1 MTVKITKPKINVR
14 EELNDLKKPT
24 GIAGE
29 AMLRAE
35 TPQEQFNLI
44 GAGRRRLNING
55 GMEVWQR
62 GTSFTG
68 ISSGNTYT
76 TDRYPFKVTSAGTWT
91 VSREA
96 DAPSGF
102 KYSFKALCTSGD
114 SSPNQLRLYHS
125 IEGQDVNQLAYGT
138 NDAKPLSVSFW
149 IKSNVTGTYSSSLE
163 SHVSGRQ
170 ASLNF
175 TIDSA
180 GVWEKKELT
189 FQGDSGSAITSTN
202 GMGLTMSVWFG
213 AISSLGSNG
222 TTDGVWVTD
231 SNYARLTGGLNVN
244 LGATANNYVQIT
256 GVQLELGKV
265 ATPFEHRSYGEELAL
280 CQRYFWSQVPLGSA
294 TNTGSG
300 QHAIAT
306 GIMLSTN
313 QVEAVVNFPVTMRAS
328 PTLIVANG
336 TNYFAAESAGN
347 SLDQFNT
354 FYSFAKTPQSALL
367 YKNGSEITGTA
378 GQGVR
383 ITAITS
389 NSYVYWSAEL

>member
-1 MTVKITKPKINVR
+1 MTVKVSKPAINIR
-14 EELNDLKKPT
+14 EGLADLHKPS

-76 TDRYPFKVTSAGTWT
+76 TDRYPFKVTSSGTWT
-91 VSREA
+91 VSRES

-125 IEGQDVNQLAYGT
+125 IEGQDVNQLAYGA

-189 FQGDSGSAITSTN
+189 FQGDTVAAITTTN
-202 GMGLTMSVWFG
+202 AGGLTLSLWFG
-213 AISSLGSNG
+213 ATSALGTNG
-222 TTDGVWVTD
+222 TTGGVWVTD
-231 SNYARLTGGLNVN
+231 SNYARLTGGLTVN

-256 GVQLELGKV
+256 GIQLEVGK
-265 ATPFEHRSYGEELAL
+265 ATPFEHRNFGEELAA
-280 CQRYFWSQVPLGSA
+280 CQRYFYKVDNAGGHTYNAYIRQTNSNGTKQYSQEISL
-294 TNTGSG
+294 
-300 QHAIAT
+300 
-306 GIMLSTN
+306 
-313 QVEAVVNFPVTMRAS
+313 PVTMRTA
-328 PTLIVANG
+328 P
-336 TNYFAAESAGN
+336 
-347 SLDQFNT
+347 
-354 FYSFAKTPQSALL
+354 ALTVT
-367 YKNGSEITGTA
+367 YTDMHKP
-378 GQGVR
+378 GVR
-383 ITAITS
+383 FDTIASVASVSSTAAVGLVFTVATS
-389 NSYVYWSAEL
+389 DIHSISAQVRSLSVSADAEI